1 MGLFDKAKLE
11 KLTLRAF
18 KPHKAD
24 EPRQVSNDAADSYTV
39 QVNPSSYS
47 LNCQLNYNYQRGQG
61 FSKGD
66 AKYDHSSPV
75 HLEFEFLFDGTGVV
89 PKPSTLGDIP
99 LVGAVAS
106 AISSLSGDKP
116 FEVMEEIKKFD
127 RLVYD
132 YYGKI
137 HRPRELLLVW
147 GSLVLPCVL
156 TSVAYRYTLFKEDGT
171 PLRAVAKCSFCES
184 IPAAEAARK
193 DNRTSPDLTHL
204 RDVQDG
210 DTLPLLAYDVY
221 GDGRFYLEVARV
233 NKLVN
238 FRSLRSSTRL
248 SFPPLDKKA
257 AAS

>member
-18 KPHKAD
+18 KAGKPD
-24 EPRQVSNDAADSYTV
+24 EPRQVSDAPKDSYTV

-47 LNCQLNYNYQRGQG
+47 LNRLLNYSYHRGQG
-61 FSKGD
+61 FSTSE
-66 AKYDHSSPV
+66 AKYSDSPPV

-99 LVGAVAS
+99 LVGAIAS
-106 AISSLSGDKP
+106 ALSPGEP
-116 FEVMEEIKKFD
+116 FVVMDEIKKFNK
-127 RLVYD
+127 LVNDYD
-132 YYGKI
+132 PES
-137 HRPRELLLVW
+137 HSPRAVLLVW
-147 GSLVLPCVL
+147 GSLAFPCVL
-156 TSVAYRYTLFKEDGT
+156 TSVDYRYTLFKEDGT

-184 IPAAEAARK
+184 IPPAEGERK
-193 DNRTSPDLTHL
+193 KDSKSADLTHL
-204 RDVQDG
+204 RDVKDA
-210 DTLPLLAYDVY
+210 DTLPLLAYDIY
-221 GDGRFYLEVARV
+221 GDGQFYIQVARA

-238 FRSLRSSTRL
+238 FRRLRSATRL